1 MIKRLYI
8 DNYKCF
14 VNFEYQPASLQL
26 LFGANGT
33 GKTTFFEVLT
43 RLRDLVAGRKGA
55 AESFAE
61 TLTVWEQ
68 RDQQRF
74 ELDIESGGRVY
85 RYSLTTR
92 HSQHSG
98 VATIRVATE
107 QLDCDGRRLYHF
119 DGKKAEIC
127 AEHPASK
134 RAFPLSPS
142 RSGIGLIG
150 DVPDSSIGEF
160 RDLLERVQIV
170 ALDPLR
176 MGSLADKEQKEPDT
190 GLTDFASWYRHL
202 AQDSPQLMHALFG
215 ALAEAIDG
223 FVALK
228 LTPVGGNAR
237 ILDVLFRRSDGQPS
251 RSDEFPIHFGALSHG
266 QRCVIA
272 LFTLLHCVV
281 RPDTTLCIDEPDN
294 YIALREM
301 QPWLAELADRVEDQK
316 SQCLLISH
324 HPEFIDLLAV
334 KHGAFFTRAGQGP
347 VRIKPFEWSE
357 ADAVRPSEIVA
368 RGWEE

>member
-33 GKTTFFEVLT
+33 GKTTLFDVLA
-43 RLRDLVAGRKGA
+43 RLRDFVAGRKGV

-74 ELDIESGGRVY
+74 ELDVESGGKLY
-85 RYSLTTR
+85 CYSLTTR
-92 HSQHSG
+92 HSLHSG
-98 VATIRVATE
+98 VAAISVATE

-119 DGKKAEIC
+119 DGKKAELC
-127 AEHPASK
+127 TEHPASK
-134 RAFPLSPS
+134 RPFPLSSS

-150 DVPDSSIGEF
+150 DLPDSSIAEF

-176 MGSLADKEQKEPDT
+176 MGSLANKEEKEPDS
-190 GLTDFASWYRHL
+190 GLTNFASWYRHL
-202 AQDSPQLMHALFG
+202 TQDSPQVMHALFG

-223 FVALK
+223 FVSLK
-228 LTPVGGNAR
+228 LTPAGGHAR
-237 ILDVLFRRSDGQPS
+237 NLDVLFRRSDAQLSKG
-251 RSDEFPIHFGALSHG
+251 DEFAIHFGAVSHG
-266 QRCVIA
+266 QRCLIA

-281 RPDTTLCIDEPDN
+281 RPDATLCIDEPDN
-294 YIALREM
+294 FVALREI
-301 QPWLAELADRVEDQK
+301 QPWLEELCARVEQEK

-324 HPEFIDLLAV
+324 HPELVDRLAV
-334 KHGAFFTRAGQGP
+334 RHGARFTRTGQGP
-347 VRIKPFEWSE
+347 VRIKPLEWSK
-357 ADAVRPSEIVA
+357 ADGTRPSEILA